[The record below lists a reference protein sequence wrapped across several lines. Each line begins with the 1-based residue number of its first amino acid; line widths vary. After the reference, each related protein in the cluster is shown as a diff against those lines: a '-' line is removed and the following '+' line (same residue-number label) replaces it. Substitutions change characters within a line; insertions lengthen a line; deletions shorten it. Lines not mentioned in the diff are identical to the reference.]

1 MKFLIYIQDF
11 NALSI
16 CIRLFLATLLGGLV
30 GLERG
35 THGQPAGAR
44 TFALVCLGSSL
55 VMITD
60 EYLVLHYGTGDPA
73 RLAAQVISGIG
84 FLGVGTIIVTGKS
97 YVKGLTTAAG
107 LWTTACLGIAIGSGY
122 IFGAIIAF
130 VLVIFVMTI
139 LTFLS
144 HHVEENSRGI
154 LLYMEVDKECG
165 VQAIYR
171 FVQDNNFHIS
181 TIEKQKRQAL
191 QGKDAVIS
199 AKLDLHKRQS
209 HKKIIN
215 QLYQIDAIHYIEQ
228 IK

>member
-1 MKFLIYIQDF
+1 MTYIQDF

-44 TFALVCLGSSL
+44 TFALVCLGASL

-60 EYLVLHYGTGDPA
+60 EYLVFHYGTGDPA

-107 LWTTACLGIAIGSGY
+107 LWTTACLGIAIGSGF
-122 IFGAIIAF
+122 ILSALTAF
-130 VLVIFVMTI
+130 ILVIFVMTI

-144 HHVEENSRGI
+144 HHIEENSRGI

-165 VQAIYR
+165 VQAIYQ
-171 FVQDNNFHIS
+171 FVQDNNFRIS

-199 AKLDLHKRQS
+199 AKLDLHARQS
-209 HKKIIN
+209 HEKIIK
-215 QLYQIDAIHYIEQ
+215 QLYELDAIHYVEE

>member
-84 FLGVGTIIVTGKS
+84 FLGVGTIIVTGKAMS
-97 YVKGLTTAAG
+97 R
-107 LWTTACLGIAIGSGY
+107 
-122 IFGAIIAF
+122 
-130 VLVIFVMTI
+130 VLPP
-139 LTFLS
+139 
-144 HHVEENSRGI
+144 
-154 LLYMEVDKECG
+154 
-165 VQAIYR
+165 
-171 FVQDNNFHIS
+171 
-181 TIEKQKRQAL
+181 L
-191 QGKDAVIS
+191 QVYGQQHAS
-199 AKLDLHKRQS
+199 
-209 HKKIIN
+209 
-215 QLYQIDAIHYIEQ
+215 E
-228 IK
+228 

>member
-1 MKFLIYIQDF
+1 MVQ
-11 NALSI
+11 
-16 CIRLFLATLLGGLV
+16 ATPQGL
-30 GLERG
+30 R
-35 THGQPAGAR
+35 
-44 TFALVCLGSSL
+44 
-55 VMITD
+55 
-60 EYLVLHYGTGDPA
+60 
-73 RLAAQVISGIG
+73 
-84 FLGVGTIIVTGKS
+84 
-97 YVKGLTTAAG
+97 
-107 LWTTACLGIAIGSGY
+107 SGY
-122 IFGAIIAF
+122 KRHRLSWCRHNHSHRKKLCQGSYHRCRSMDNSMPRNSHRLRLHIRCPHS
-130 VLVIFVMTI
+130 VRSRHLRHDHTH
-139 LTFLS
+139 LLS

-209 HKKIIN
+209 HEKIIN
-215 QLYQIDAIHYIEQ
+215 QLYQIDAIHYIEE

>member
-1 MKFLIYIQDF
+1 MTYIQDF

-44 TFALVCLGSSL
+44 TFALVCLGASL

-60 EYLVLHYGTGDPA
+60 EYLVFHYGTGDPA

-107 LWTTACLGIAIGSGY
+107 LWTTACLGIAIGSGF
-122 IFGAIIAF
+122 ILSALTAF
-130 VLVIFVMTI
+130 ILVIFVMTI

-144 HHVEENSRGI
+144 HHIEENSRGI

-165 VQAIYR
+165 VQAIYQ
-171 FVQDNNFHIS
+171 FVQDNNFRIS

-199 AKLDLHKRQS
+199 AKLDLHARQS
-209 HKKIIN
+209 HKKIIK
-215 QLYQIDAIHYIEQ
+215 QLYELDAIHYVEE

>member
-1 MKFLIYIQDF
+1 MLCLY
-11 NALSI
+11 
-16 CIRLFLATLLGGLV
+16 IRLFLATLLGGLV

-44 TFALVCLGSSL
+44 TFALVCLGASL

-60 EYLVLHYGTGDPA
+60 EYLVFHYGTGDPA

-107 LWTTACLGIAIGSGY
+107 LWTTACLGIAIGSGF
-122 IFGAIIAF
+122 ILSALTAF
-130 VLVIFVMTI
+130 ILVIFVMTI

-144 HHVEENSRGI
+144 HHIEENSRGI

-165 VQAIYR
+165 VQAIYQ
-171 FVQDNNFHIS
+171 FVQDNNFRIS

-199 AKLDLHKRQS
+199 AKLDLHARQS
-209 HKKIIN
+209 HEKIIK
-215 QLYQIDAIHYIEQ
+215 QLYELDAIHYVEE